1 MTRPYFAISVVLTV
15 LTLVSVLI
23 LYPRMPETVP
33 THWNFRGEVDGYGP
47 RSTAFLLPAMMALL
61 LLVFRLL
68 PWLSPRHFELDTFRS
83 TYDCIVL
90 IIMSLTAYIHFLV
103 MLAYL
108 GVTVNIARALV
119 AGVFL
124 MCALL
129 GNVLGRVRR
138 NFYVGIRTPWTLAN
152 ERVWNDTHRLGAWL
166 FPGAGAIGFIL
177 TLAGLPLWLPLVLLA
192 PAGLVPVVYSL
203 VLYKKLERRGE
214 V

>member
-166 FPGAGAIGFIL
+166 FAGAGAIGFIL